1 MWRVAGESE
10 THRRLKE
17 QAFLWAYDRG
27 FRCCAMEVRAPRSSY
42 RIDVAGVRVN
52 RAQGESMVAI
62 FECKRSRTD
71 LFRDN
76 RRQHELK
83 TNLLAL
89 QDRREQLERLLA
101 PHYPSLRTSDSLF
114 PEWATFDFTKID
126 HRTYN
131 QTIQKIVRVQRQ
143 LFENTKFDLIT
154 RYGLGNFRYLVTTPE
169 LVDRREVPLGWG
181 LLEVGANGGLFERL
195 VPTRFAGIETRQ
207 WLESIAKAAT
217 TVLIKDCRGD
227 GNKPAARA
235 EPRPT
240 APRAEPPASSL

>member
-1 MWRVAGESE
+1 MQAESMWRVTGESE
-10 THRRLKE
+10 MHRRLKE
-17 QAFLWAYDRG
+17 QALLWAYHRG
-27 FRCCAMEVRAPRSSY
+27 FRCCAMEVRAPNSSY
-42 RIDVAGVRVN
+42 RIDVAGIRVD
-52 RAQGESMVAI
+52 RKYSESIVAI
-62 FECKRSRTD
+62 FECKQSRGD

-83 TNLLAL
+83 TSLLAL

-131 QTIQKIVRVQRQ
+131 QTIQKIVRIQRQ

-154 RYGLGNFRYLVTTPE
+154 RYGLGNLHYLVTIPE
-169 LVDRREVPLGWG
+169 LVDDREVPLGWG
-181 LLEVGANGGLFERL
+181 LLEVAANGGLVEKL

-207 WLESIAKAAT
+207 WLERIAKAAT
-217 TVLIKDCRGD
+217 TVLVNDCRTM
-227 GNKPAARA
+227 KAH
-235 EPRPT
+235 
-240 APRAEPPASSL
+240 